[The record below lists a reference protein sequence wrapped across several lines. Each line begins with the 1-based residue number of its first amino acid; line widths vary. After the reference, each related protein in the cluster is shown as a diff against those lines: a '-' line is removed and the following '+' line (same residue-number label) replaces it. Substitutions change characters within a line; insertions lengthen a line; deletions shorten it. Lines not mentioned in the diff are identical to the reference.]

1 MDTQHERTAAQRLH
15 QPADGE
21 KAEGE
26 MKAIVYDAYGSPDV
40 LRLEDVPRPKPGD
53 EDVLIRIRAA
63 SVNSWDWDNLTGA
76 GGGVGSFAVQLAK
89 AYGAEVTGIDRG
101 DKLDFT
107 RSLGADHVIDYTV
120 RD

>member
-40 LRLEDVPRPKPGD
+40 LRLEDVSRPKPGD
-53 EDVLIRIRAA
+53 EDVLIRVRAA

-76 GGGVGSFAVQLAK
+76 AQARPLSGWFK
-89 AYGAEVTGIDRG
+89 PR
-101 DKLDFT
+101 
-107 RSLGADHVIDYTV
+107 RSILGADVAGIV
-120 RD
+120 EAIGS